1 MAISHF
7 TLVEH
12 SLSKTEI
19 LGKKIN
25 GTGIWTS
32 DLTTQFS
39 YLGLRS
45 LWAFGAFNSI
55 SKSAETK

>member
-19 LGKKIN
+19 LGKKLQEIVSWDAADTVSQMWIQN
-25 GTGIWTS
+25 KACDTM
-32 DLTTQFS
+32 
-39 YLGLRS
+39 
-45 LWAFGAFNSI
+45 
-55 SKSAETK
+55 